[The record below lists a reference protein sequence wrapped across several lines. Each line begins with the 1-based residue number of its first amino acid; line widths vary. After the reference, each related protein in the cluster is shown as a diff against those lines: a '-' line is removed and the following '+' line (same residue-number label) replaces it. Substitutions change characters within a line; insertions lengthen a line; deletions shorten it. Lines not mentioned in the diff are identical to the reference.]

1 MGGGEAKEPS
11 ASAVTP
17 ERVVSETALITASA
31 AYKKAPSWTMTRRPP
46 HQDPSTLQRSPGP
59 AAYTLQSTMMEGC
72 ATGGFGSKTGDR
84 FMTTPW
90 QHRNPGPTDY
100 TPKLPE
106 ETRVFNPSSKLF
118 SLPTA
123 GRQAGTHKAGM
134 DSPGPAYYLHR
145 HKNIGTDTRKAG
157 FGFAVGPGLGHHEM
171 SVKPRPGPDQY
182 IIKSIFERNI
192 EAKKGAGI
200 GYGPRGQGTFGGLDN
215 PDLKA
220 SMPPA
225 EAKESS
231 AEHVVRC
238 CKCNAVVSDAGSR
251 RSKRRSR
258 RRHSSQRPPINRPKV
273 PYDLQPPYAI
283 LGGFPEYKTDYMQL
297 GNYPEDEMAFMPCWK
312 QGPPTGRCCH
322 SFLEVY
328 QLRQYLMLL
337 MFEELTIDEEL
348 FYFIL

>member
-31 AYKKAPSWTMTRRPP
+31 TYKKAPSWTMTRRPP
-46 HQDPSTLQRSPGP
+46 HQDPSALQRSPGP

-215 PDLKA
+215 PGPGPGGYAQTRGKPGPRWSMGRKA
-220 SMPPA
+220 DYEKHTGFWKGLEPSPQDFSFTQFQ
-225 EAKESS
+225 K
-231 AEHVVRC
+231 
-238 CKCNAVVSDAGSR
+238 
-251 RSKRRSR
+251 KRRR
-258 RRHSSQRPPINRPKV
+258 
-273 PYDLQPPYAI
+273 
-283 LGGFPEYKTDYMQL
+283 
-297 GNYPEDEMAFMPCWK
+297 
-312 QGPPTGRCCH
+312 
-322 SFLEVY
+322 
-328 QLRQYLMLL
+328 
-337 MFEELTIDEEL
+337 
-348 FYFIL
+348 